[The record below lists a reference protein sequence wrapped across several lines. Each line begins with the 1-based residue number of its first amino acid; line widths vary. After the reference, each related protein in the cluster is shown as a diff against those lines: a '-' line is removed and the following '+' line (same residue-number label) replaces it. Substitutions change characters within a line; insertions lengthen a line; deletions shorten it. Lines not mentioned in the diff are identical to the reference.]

1 MNPTLDARYS
11 IALEH
16 TGEASPVYVARFCG
30 DWLGSAPA
38 REDAVRYMIAHRSG
52 MVAAMLAINSMIGGK
67 P

>member
-1 MNPTLDARYS
+1 MTQTLDARYS

-16 TGEASPVYVARFCG
+16 TGEAAPVYVARFCG

-52 MVAAMLAINSMIGGK
+52 MVAAMLAINNMIGAK
-67 P
+67 

>member
-1 MNPTLDARYS
+1 MTQTPDARYT

-16 TGEASPVYVARFCG
+16 TGEAAPIYVARFCG

-52 MVAAMLAINSMIGGK
+52 MVAAMLAINTMIGGK

>member
-1 MNPTLDARYS
+1 MTQTLDARYT

-16 TGEASPVYVARFCG
+16 TGEAAPVYVARFCG

-52 MVAAMLAINSMIGGK
+52 MVAAMLAINNMIGVK
-67 P
+67 

>member
-1 MNPTLDARYS
+1 MTQTLDARYS

-30 DWLGSAPA
+30 DWLGSAPV

-52 MVAAMLAINSMIGGK
+52 MVAAMLAINTAIGVK
-67 P
+67 